1 MDKLSESVII
11 FFFEGRIIIMLDVVF
26 EVLGVLI
33 LS

>member
-11 FFFEGRIIIMLDVVF
+11 FFFKGRIIIMLDVVF